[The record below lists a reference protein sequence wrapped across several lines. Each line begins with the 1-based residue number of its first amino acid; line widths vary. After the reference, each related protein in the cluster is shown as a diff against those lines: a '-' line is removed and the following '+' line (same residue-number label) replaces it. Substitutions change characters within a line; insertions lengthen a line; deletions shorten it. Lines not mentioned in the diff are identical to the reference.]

1 MEKLTIKTRLPKY
14 LICMLL
20 PLLAFV
26 LAPNVLQGQNGG
38 DEIPPIPPSH
48 DLVGELT
55 VKEVKATSQRVAD
68 SLHFETFNTD
78 PTLFGPDGIW
88 VSLFGVEPVASVDD
102 LLTLQ
107 GDHLVTWDAGT
118 LTMGGNMKLKVK
130 TDKKDPTLK
139 EIKIEKAGK
148 NDGITTFIS
157 GTGGV
162 NPNLADGGWHE
173 VKIKNMD
180 GVTVTFVTDTGSYT
194 VTGFLKELKVKLDQD
209 STTVSPIVREF
220 KLKLKAETTI
230 PDIKKGIVS
239 SVTVDV
245 PETVVTALAG
255 TEYEEKVKAKPE
267 LVSGHTEAEFE
278 RDEGAVSEGVNIS
291 SLLDGFNN
299 QLKERKGPVTIVLD
313 GAPEPDNSCEVGDVV
328 GVCSDPSI
336 SPLCPAGTDIFD
348 IFVIGHL
355 ECQSTG
361 VGTCCAVGECGL
373 GGICA
378 DSAAECPSLQTVLFA
393 PPGDVW
399 VHVASTSPELNAQC
413 GPTPRVCCVPPS
425 SNGTDCPP
433 LCAGGV

>member
-1 MEKLTIKTRLPKY
+1 MI
-14 LICMLL
+14 L

-26 LAPNVLQGQNGG
+26 LDPNVLQAQNGG
-38 DEIPPIPPSH
+38 EIPQSN

-55 VKEVKATSQRVAD
+55 VKEVKATSLRVAD
-68 SLHFETFNTD
+68 SLHIKTFNTD
-78 PTLFGPDGIW
+78 PNLFGLDGIW
-88 VSLFGVEPVASVDD
+88 VSLFGVEPGMSVDD

-107 GDHLVTWDAGT
+107 GDHLVTWDAGM

-162 NPNLADGGWHE
+162 NPNLADGGWHK

-194 VTGFLKELKVKLDQD
+194 VTGFLKKLKVKLDQD

-245 PETVVTALAG
+245 PQTVVTAQGG

-267 LVSGHTEAEFE
+267 LVSGHTGAEFE
-278 RDEGAVSEGVNIS
+278 RDEGAVSEGVDIS

-313 GAPEPDNSCEVGDVV
+313 GAPLPDNSCEVGDVV
-328 GVCSDPSI
+328 GVCNVPPIDSF
-336 SPLCPAGTDIFD
+336 CPVGTDIF
-348 IFVIGHL
+348 VNGHL
-355 ECQSTG
+355 KCQSAG
-361 VGTCCAVGECGL
+361 FGTCCAVGECGL

-378 DSAAECPSLQTVLFA
+378 DSAAECPSLQLVPFS
-393 PPGDVW
+393 PGGDVW
-399 VHVASTSPELNAQC
+399 VHVASTSSELNAQC
-413 GPTPRVCCVPPS
+413 GPTRVCCVPPS
-425 SNGTDCPP
+425 YNGGDCPP
-433 LCAGGV
+433 FC